1 MMTLLDN
8 TGFFTE
14 KPDTELLARWTL
26 KRDTQAIVDIGKV
39 YADPWNE
46 DDIIRHL
53 RHRNAI
59 GITLE
64 HLNEVIGWMTYE
76 LYPDRLNLSR
86 LMIKESRLRHGYGT
100 FLMSYLTNKLSV
112 QRRTNITIEV
122 NERNVR
128 AQLFFHKCGFIA
140 SPCGDVI
147 SMKYSI
153 GMNDVWG

>member
-1 MMTLLDN
+1 
-8 TGFFTE
+8 
-14 KPDTELLARWTL
+14 
-26 KRDTQAIVDIGKV
+26 
-39 YADPWNE
+39 
-46 DDIIRHL
+46 
-53 RHRNAI
+53 
-59 GITLE
+59 
-64 HLNEVIGWMTYE
+64 
-76 LYPDRLNLSR
+76 
-86 LMIKESRLRHGYGT
+86 MIKESRLRHGYGT